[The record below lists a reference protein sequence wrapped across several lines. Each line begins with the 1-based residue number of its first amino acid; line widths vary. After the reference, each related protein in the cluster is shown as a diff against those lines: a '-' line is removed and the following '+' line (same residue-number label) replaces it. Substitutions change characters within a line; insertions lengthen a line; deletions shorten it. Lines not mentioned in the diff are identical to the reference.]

1 MKASIQWLRS
11 LVPSLEASDEE
22 LVAALARGGH
32 DVRSV
37 TKLDGELNA
46 VDPQDGEVPTDIPC
60 EEAVPAA
67 FDTILDLA
75 DSDRGDLLGHVGLAR
90 ELAALC
96 RLPFVPPGVDAPI
109 RVAEGSVQTRID
121 VDVHEGERC
130 PHFGLL
136 VIEDVVVRP
145 SPLWLRVRL
154 HALGLEPRNNVLD
167 LTQLVALESGH
178 PVTVFDLAGLEG
190 PLVVRLAED
199 GETLGVGD
207 REHSLRSEDL
217 VVADAQGPV
226 AVAGVTNA
234 SRTDVGA
241 STQQVVFACGCFS
254 PEGIRCTADRLGMN
268 TESSRRHRRGVDRN
282 DTAEVLAQAGA
293 LATRLAM
300 GAAVPGTIHVFDEPW
315 QATQVVLSRS
325 AVLEAIDVPLEL
337 TKAIL
342 GQLGFEVVPLHA
354 DAHGDGLQVSI
365 PSFRPD
371 VRTEADVM
379 KEIGRIH
386 RAWSS
391 AGIG

>member
-1 MKASIQWLRS
+1 MKASLQWLQS
-11 LVPSLEASDEE
+11 LVPSLEASQNE
-22 LVAALARGGH
+22 LIAALTRGGH
-32 DVRSV
+32 EVRAV
-37 TKLDGELNA
+37 IELDGELDA
-46 VDPQDGEVPTDIPC
+46 VDPEDGEVDTDIPC
-60 EEAVPAA
+60 EEAVPTA

-75 DSDRGDLLGHVGLAR
+75 DSERGDLLGHVGLAR
-90 ELAALC
+90 EVAALC
-96 RLPFVPPGVDAPI
+96 RRPFVPPSVDAPI
-109 RVAEGSVQTRID
+109 RVAQGSVQTRID
-121 VDVHEGERC
+121 VNVHEGERC

-154 HALGLEPRNNVLD
+154 HALGIEPRNNVWD
-167 LTQLVALESGH
+167 LTQLATLESGH

-199 GETLGVGD
+199 GETLDEGN
-207 REHSLRSEDL
+207 RKHSLTGDDL

-226 AVAGVTNA
+226 ALAGVTNA

-241 STQQVVFACGCFS
+241 STRQVVFACGCFA
-254 PEGIRCTADRLGMN
+254 PEGIRCTADRLGLK
-268 TESSRRHRRGVDRN
+268 TESERRHRRGVDRN

-315 QATQVVLSRS
+315 EATQVVLSQS
-325 AVLEAIDVPLEL
+325 AVLEALDVPLERA
-337 TKAIL
+337 KAIL
-342 GQLGFEVVPLHA
+342 EPLGFEVVPLHA
-354 DAHGDGLQVSI
+354 DVHGDGLQVSI

-371 VRTEADVM
+371 VRNEADVM